1 MKKFLLILLAFF
13 FGLTVQSQSKTFL
26 GLTLGKAYTEQQ
38 VRSTIESNTKGYKIS
53 RNHINDY
60 IVLPVQ
66 TGVIDDRKPYY
77 LFSLTDNNVFK
88 DIMITYNQGYGNLDS
103 LYAHLAD
110 SLSTKYKMY
119 SDSTI
124 FSKSCICLDADGMTI
139 DLTKYDTDITLS
151 YSDNNYKEVESKSLM
166 DFIPKPP
173 EIQDTFFGLKLGQK
187 YTIPRIKVLIETKGH
202 GGYFNSERSA
212 IGMRVQF
219 FDVSFAGK
227 IWDFCE
233 IFLTENDE
241 FAQFTIYKSLDNYNE
256 EEREAKE
263 VYESYK
269 KTLDKKYGTDM
280 LPIVN
285 DEGEDISANYYGVN
299 KISLSLYNR
308 KDKSSGGSY
317 RRYVGMQYSHYEI
330 MKTTLE
336 AFENEL

>member
-1 MKKFLLILLAFF
+1 MKKFLLTLLAFF
-13 FGLTVQSQSKTFL
+13 IGLTVQSQSKTFL

-53 RNHINDY
+53 RHHINDY
-60 IVLPVQ
+60 IVLPEQ
-66 TGVIDDRKPYY
+66 LYGGIDDRKPYY

-88 DIMITYNQGYGNLDS
+88 NIMITYNQGCGDLDS

-124 FSKSCICLDADGMTI
+124 YSKHCICLDADGMTVN
-139 DLTKYDTDITLS
+139 LTKDDTSITLS
-151 YSDNNYKEVESKSLM
+151 YSDNNYKEEYKSLM
-166 DFIPKPP
+166 DFFPKPP

-187 YTIPRIKVLIETKGH
+187 YTIPRVKVLIETKGH
-202 GGYFNSERSA
+202 GLYYNSERSA
-212 IGMRVQF
+212 TGMRVQF

-227 IWDFCE
+227 IWEICE

-241 FAQFTIYKSLDNYNE
+241 FAQFTVYDSLDNYGE
-256 EEREAKE
+256 EKREAKE
-263 VYESYK
+263 TYESYK

-280 LPIVN
+280 LPFVN
-285 DEGEDISANYYGVN
+285 DEGEDISASYFGANR
-299 KISLSLYNR
+299 ISLVLYNR
-308 KDKSSGGSY
+308 KGKSSDGSY
-317 RRYVGMQYSHYEI
+317 RRYVGMQYSHFEI